1 MIYGVILPDGRL
13 TLEGFVFLP
22 ALQITGRVIFLV
34 DTGASSTCLHPSD
47 SVNLGIDLT
56 QLDYTSSSR
65 GVGGI
70 ADYSPQDAYLLFSS
84 DEAGVWRRLD
94 LQIAKPADHNQRL
107 PSLLGRDI
115 LSQWTML
122 SAPGRGVLQF
132 DSDNNPVSLQATQAL

>member
-22 ALQITGRVIFLV
+22 ALRITGRVIFLV

-56 QLDYTSSSR
+56 QLDYNSSSR
-65 GVGGI
+65 GVGGL
-70 ADYSPQDAYLLFSS
+70 ADYSPQGAYLLFRN
-84 DEAGVWRRLD
+84 DGAGTWHRLE
-94 LQIAKPADHNQRL
+94 LQIAKPAEHNRRL

-115 LSQWTML
+115 LNQWTML
-122 SAPGRGVLQF
+122 CAPSRGILQF
-132 DSDNNPVSLQATQAL
+132 DSDNNPVSIQAT